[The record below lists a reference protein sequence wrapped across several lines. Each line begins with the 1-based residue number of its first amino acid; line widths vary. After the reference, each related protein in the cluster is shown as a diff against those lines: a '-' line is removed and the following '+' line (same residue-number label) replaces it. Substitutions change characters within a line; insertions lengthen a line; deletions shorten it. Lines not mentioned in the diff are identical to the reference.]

1 MPQNSKSYLAHVRQ
15 VGQDKY
21 EPHLLENHLRKVA
34 HKAGEFA
41 AGFAASDWGRLAG
54 LWHDLGK
61 YRPAFQKHIKSSSGY
76 DPEAH
81 ISSENNPATRH
92 ASTGAVYAKE
102 KFGEKLKH
110 KGTILA
116 YIIAG
121 HHAGLPDYYNEALGT
136 PLSDID
142 EDKGLLDEALQE
154 TIPNDIL
161 NGIDPSPPKV
171 CSQDLHFLI
180 RMLFSCLVDA
190 DFLDT
195 ESFMSP
201 EKAKRR
207 GIRRTPEELLQCFNK
222 HMAEFEKGVKE
233 TGLNVIRSE
242 ILTACRQAA
251 KNEPGVY
258 TLTVPTGAGKTL
270 SSLAFAL
277 EHAVASNKNRIVYAI
292 PYTSII
298 EQTADIFRNIFAP
311 LGDEVLIEHH
321 SNIEPKDEEHEQ
333 SWWRLATE
341 NWNAPLIVTTTVQL
355 FESIYAAKTSRCRK
369 LHNLINSVI
378 VLDETQLLPVENLNP
393 IRDAIRILSTQYGVT
408 FLLTTA
414 TPTGLNQ
421 LRDPFGKKLLEGVT
435 SNEIVKNPGRYYESL
450 RRVDYEF
457 PDNFESRRTWD
468 EIGQALRQH
477 ETVLAVVNTR
487 KDAKHL
493 FEKLPKDNAFHLS
506 ARMCAEHRSHV
517 IAKIK
522 QRLKKKEPVRVVST
536 QLVEAGVDLDF
547 PVVYRAL
554 SGLDSIVQ
562 AAGRCNREGGLT
574 GENGKAA
581 MGRVI
586 VFVPPDTPPKGALSV
601 AAASSVSLLSGET
614 SKSQAL
620 HSPDIFSRY
629 FELFFQ
635 SMGNHDI
642 NKVLDKLNKNA
653 AACQIQFRTAAARFK
668 MIEDEA
674 MVSVFV
680 DYDEQA
686 KQWLEILRTAPEK
699 NGWLLRKLQR
709 YTVNIYQ
716 HEAKKML
723 SEGLLEKRLEKARG
737 FFAIAGGGI
746 YDPQLGLLVEEPETG
761 FAFQF

>member
-92 ASTGAVYAKE
+92 ASTGAVYARK
-102 KFGEKLKH
+102 KLGP

-116 YIIAG
+116 YLIAG
-121 HHAGLPDYYNEALGT
+121 HHAGLPDYYKDEAPGI
-136 PLSDID
+136 PLSDINKD
-142 EDKGLLDEALQE
+142 NDLLDEALQE

-161 NGIDPSPPKV
+161 NGIDPSPLKV
-171 CSQDLHFLI
+171 ERSQDLHFLI

-201 EKAKRR
+201 EKAIHR
-207 GIRRTPEELLQCFNK
+207 GIRGTPDELLRCFDQ
-222 HMAEFEKGVKE
+222 HMAEFEKGAKE
-233 TGLNVIRSE
+233 TGLNAIRSE

-270 SSLAFAL
+270 SSLTFAL

-298 EQTADIFRNIFAP
+298 EQTADIFRSIFEP
-311 LGDEVLIEHH
+311 LGEVLIEHH
-321 SNIEPKDEEHEQ
+321 SNIEPKDEKHEQ
-333 SWWRLATE
+333 SWSRLATE
-341 NWNAPLIVTTTVQL
+341 NWDAPLIVTTTVQL
-355 FESIYAAKTSRCRK
+355 FESLYAAKTSRCRK
-369 LHNLINSVI
+369 LHNLLNSVI

-393 IRDAIRILSTQYGVT
+393 IRDAIRILSTQYDVT

-414 TPTGLNQ
+414 TPTGLNR
-421 LRDPFGKKLLEGVT
+421 LCDPFGKKLLEGVK
-435 SNEIVKNPGRYYESL
+435 SNEIIEDPERYYESL

-506 ARMCAEHRSHV
+506 ARMCAKHRSHV
-517 IAKIK
+517 IEKIK
-522 QRLKKKEPVRVVST
+522 QRLKEKEPVRVVST

-562 AAGRCNREGGLT
+562 AAGRCNREDGLT
-574 GENGKAA
+574 DENGKSA

-586 VFVPPDTPPKGALSV
+586 VFVPPDTPPKGALSN
-601 AAASSVSLLSGET
+601 AAYSSVSLLSGET
-614 SKSQAL
+614 SNPQTL
-620 HSPDIFSRY
+620 HSPDIFNRY

-635 SMGNHDI
+635 SIGNHDI
-642 NKVLDKLNKNA
+642 NKVLDKLNTNA
-653 AACQIQFRTAAARFK
+653 AYCQIQFRTAAARFK

-680 DYDEQA
+680 DYDEHA
-686 KQWLEILRTAPEK
+686 KQWLGMLRTAPEK
-699 NGWLLRKLQR
+699 NGWLLRRLQR

-716 HEAKKML
+716 HEMKKML
-723 SEGLLEKRLEKARG
+723 SEGRLEEVARG

-761 FAFQF
+761 LAVQC